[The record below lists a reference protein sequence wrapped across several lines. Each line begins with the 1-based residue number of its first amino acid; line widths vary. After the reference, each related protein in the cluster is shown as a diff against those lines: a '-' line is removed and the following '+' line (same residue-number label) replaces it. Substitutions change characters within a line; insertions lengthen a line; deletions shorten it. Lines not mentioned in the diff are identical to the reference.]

1 MPFYPDRE
9 TLYRV
14 VRALFERV
22 LADPEVLGQLGQRG
36 LTLRITVENP
46 SAVVLLDTRC
56 RPPCYTL
63 DGDPAAEADIGVRVE
78 ADTLHAI
85 WLDRMGLREA
95 HARGLVRLE
104 TNPLKA
110 LGHLMRLAEVF
121 RYLESVYPAV
131 LRAEGLVAEGAEL

>member
-9 TLYRV
+9 TLHRV

-46 SAVVLLDTRC
+46 AAVVLLDTRG
-56 RPPCYTL
+56 RPPRYVL
-63 DGDPAAEADIGVRVE
+63 DGDRSAPVDIAVRVG

-85 WLDRMGLREA
+85 WLDNMGLREA
-95 HARGLVRLE
+95 YSRGLIGLE

-110 LGHLMRLAEVF
+110 LGHLMRQAEVF
-121 RYLESVYPAV
+121 LYLESIYPAV

>member
-9 TLYRV
+9 TLHRV

-22 LADPEVLGQLGQRG
+22 LAEPEVLGQLGQRG

-131 LRAEGLVAEGAEL
+131 LRAEGLVAEEAEL